1 METLL
6 KACGI
11 IAEYN
16 PFHKG
21 HYYQMTAAR
30 QQSHAD
36 VIIVCLSGNFVERGG
51 PSIIDKWHKTQLALA
66 NGADLVIELP
76 TAFAVEPADRFAQGA
91 VSLLS
96 AIGCQVLAFGSEEAN
111 CDYQQLGHQLNQ
123 LMNQHQFFVDYQKTY
138 ATQLNEFYQS
148 QLGLSI
154 TQPNHLLAL
163 SYAQANDKLAHPMQ
177 LLPILR
183 IGAGHDQADQN
194 NPQFASAS
202 AIRKM
207 VTSPSPQWQH
217 LQEVAPDDTIAVLK
231 HAKLV
236 TWDDCFN
243 LLKYRILTSSIP
255 ELQQIYQMSEG
266 LEYRLKK
273 VIRDSHS
280 FDELLHNLKTKRYTY
295 ARLQRLCT
303 YTLLNITTPEIENA
317 YQHQYLRVLGFSK
330 MGQQWLNQQRKQLTL
345 PLITNIN
352 AKLAHDLLKLQ
363 IKVDD
368 VITLLTNN
376 EQNFGRRPIMNM
388 KG

>member
-1 METLL
+1 ML

-21 HYYQMTAAR
+21 HYYQMKQAR

-51 PSIIDKWHKTQLALA
+51 PSIIDKWHKTQLALE

-76 TAFAVEPADRFAQGA
+76 TAFAVEPADRFAKGA
-91 VSLLS
+91 VNLLA
-96 AIGCQVLAFGSEEAN
+96 AIGCQTLAFGSEEAN
-111 CDYQQLGHQLNQ
+111 CNYQQLGHQLNQ
-123 LMNQHQFFVDYQKTY
+123 LMDQHQFFVDYQKTY
-138 ATQLNEFYQS
+138 ATQLNELYQS

-163 SYAQANDKLAHPMQ
+163 SYAQANDKLLHPMQ

-183 IGAGHDQADQN
+183 IGANHDQADQN

-202 AIRKM
+202 AIRQM
-207 VTSPSPQWQH
+207 VTAIEPQWQR
-217 LQEVAPDDTIAVLK
+217 LKEVAPDDTINVLRN
-231 HAKLV
+231 AELV
-236 TWDDCFN
+236 TWDACFD
-243 LLKYRILTSSIP
+243 LLKYRILTSSII
-255 ELQQIYQMSEG
+255 ELQKIYQMSEG

-273 VIRDSHS
+273 VIRNSYS
-280 FDELLHNLKTKRYTY
+280 FEELLHNLKTKRYTY

-303 YTLLNITTPEIENA
+303 YVLLNITTAEIENA
-317 YQHQYLRVLGFSK
+317 YQHPYLRVLGFSK
-330 MGQQWLNQQRKQLTL
+330 MGQLWLNQQRKDLTL

-352 AKLAHDLLKLQ
+352 AKLANSLLKLQ

-368 VITLLTNN
+368 VITLLTNQ
-376 EQNFGRRPIMNM
+376 EQNFGKRPLMNIKRR
-388 KG
+388 K